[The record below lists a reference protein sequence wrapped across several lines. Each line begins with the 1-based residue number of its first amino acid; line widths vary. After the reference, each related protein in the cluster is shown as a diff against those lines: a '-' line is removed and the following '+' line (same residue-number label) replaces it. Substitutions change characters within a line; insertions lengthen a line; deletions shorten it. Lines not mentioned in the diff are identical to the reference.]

1 MSNNLMLTHTHT
13 LVGKLVVGNLHVGSF
28 DQLREKL
35 TELKQ
40 RADGVKYVIR
50 IDKNELK
57 MLKN

>member
-1 MSNNLMLTHTHT
+1 MYSLSTLLDW
-13 LVGKLVVGNLHVGSF
+13 LVGRLVVGEVHVGSF

-35 TELKQ
+35 SELKQ

-50 IDKNELK
+50 IDKNEMK